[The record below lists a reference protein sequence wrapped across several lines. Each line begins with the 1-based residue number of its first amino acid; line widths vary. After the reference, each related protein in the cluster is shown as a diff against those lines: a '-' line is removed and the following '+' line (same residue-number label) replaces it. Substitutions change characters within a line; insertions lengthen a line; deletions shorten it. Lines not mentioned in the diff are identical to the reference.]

1 MKLKSAQLCTIFLKN
16 ILEHLSFNQKNNLM
30 RETINTNFRNFN
42 NLNN

>member
-1 MKLKSAQLCTIFLKN
+1 MKLKSTQLCTIFFKN

-30 RETINTNFRNFN
+30 RETINTNFHNFN